1 MNKKNILTYFLLI
14 SMCIG
19 LFMYSSLNPFMKIT
33 RFYKC
38 GNELESQLIL
48 THTGTYVILNQDGTF
63 YKDNYHRT
71 FLRSFRLTDHKDV
84 KIASLNESI
93 RFKSRSHG
101 DMICSQ
107 NYRND
112 DLNTHDRMASLILDH
127 HNRLFQLSNIIK
139 NKTNNSSPIITYNTI
154 DYQITLFE
162 KNFDHILGN

>member
-1 MNKKNILTYFLLI
+1 MNKKNLITYFLLI
-14 SMCIG
+14 SVCIG
-19 LFMYSSLNPFMKIT
+19 LFMYSSLNPFMKHT

-48 THTGTYVILNQDGTF
+48 THTGSYVILNQDGTF

-84 KIASLNESI
+84 LIASLNKSI

-101 DMICSQ
+101 DMVCQQ
-107 NYRND
+107 NYLND
-112 DLNTHDRMASLILDH
+112 ELKSTDRMAQLIRDH
-127 HNRLFQLSNIIK
+127 HNHLIELSDLIK
-139 NKTNNSSPIITYNTI
+139 NKTNNTSPLITYNTI